1 MNIVKT
7 SGKMSDSVTKQYI
20 EDYCINRIRRG
31 NIDLESYQHVSQE
44 PFNTVARRMREIGE
58 EIESR
63 NPDFFAGCCEQLHI
77 SETTAYAKFKDLADE
92 LFKDQENGQRGTC
105 MSWGRIAAF
114 ITFSGRLALHC
125 ASNNM
130 ESLVPSVIG
139 WTSRYIDTKLVVWMS
154 DHQGWDG
161 FAKFFDD
168 DKAREKALSDT
179 VTDIVTSVCQ
189 FAVFGAGLAAL
200 ACLLKR

>member
-161 FAKFFDD
+161 FLDFFD
-168 DKAREKALSDT
+168 KNRVRETENEILTNAIGTALT
-179 VTDIVTSVCQ
+179 YG
-189 FAVFGAGLAAL
+189 AVGVGVVAGLAML
-200 ACLLKR
+200 FRR